1 MERVRGVLLAAS
13 AVVLGLL
20 ALAAGLQLAGYGP
33 RQLTAMRGA
42 FGSWYAITSATLVR
56 SVPLIVIGLGIAL
69 AFRAGAFN
77 IGAEGRFYAGAIAA
91 TWIGLHAAG
100 LPAPLALAA
109 ARPAPRRRA
118 AWWRCPSSC
127 ASDTASPKSSPR
139 WCSTRGGVA
148 GQPHGPGPLQES
160 RGSIPR
166 AT

>member
-1 MERVRGVLLAAS
+1 MERVLGVLLAAG

-20 ALAAGLQLAGYGP
+20 ALAAGLQLAGYEAAAA
-33 RQLTAMRGA
+33 LTAMWRGA

-77 IGAEGRFYAGAIAA
+77 IGAEGQFYAGAIAA

-109 ARPAPRRRA
+109 AARRRGGRGGVGGA
-118 AWWRCPSSC
+118 AVLR

-139 WCSTRGGVA
+139 
-148 GQPHGPGPLQES
+148 
-160 RGSIPR
+160 
-166 AT
+166 